1 MGWAY
6 IHQGDVERGL
16 QCCDKA
22 LAFSPIL
29 PRYGAIAK
37 AARGH
42 GLIKAGRFEAGFAE
56 LREALAWLHCHA
68 SRFSYV
74 TTALPLAEGYLRAG
88 DIARAR
94 PLIQELFDA
103 SKAGGYLHVESGLL
117 VDGGVPGH

>member
-1 MGWAY
+1 
-6 IHQGDVERGL
+6 
-16 QCCDKA
+16 
-22 LAFSPIL
+22 
-29 PRYGAIAK
+29 
-37 AARGH
+37 
-42 GLIKAGRFEAGFAE
+42 
-56 LREALAWLHCHA
+56 
-68 SRFSYV
+68 V